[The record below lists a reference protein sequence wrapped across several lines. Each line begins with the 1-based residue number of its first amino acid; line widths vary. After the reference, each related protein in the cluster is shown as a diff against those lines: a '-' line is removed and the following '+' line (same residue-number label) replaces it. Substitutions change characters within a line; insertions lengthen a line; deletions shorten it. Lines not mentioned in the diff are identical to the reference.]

1 LLTPSVTIVIV
12 NWNSGAF
19 LARCLD
25 HLARQTFVPT
35 QILVFDNGSS
45 DRSVE
50 CASRYPGV
58 IVRLTGENLGFAKA
72 NNRAVAEAHTDFV
85 ALLNADANPAP
96 DWLERLMAAATANP
110 DVVSFASRQM
120 MDGASGILDG
130 LGDAYHISG
139 LVWRVGFGRHI
150 RPKDLLTR
158 EIFSACGAAALYRRE
173 AFVAAGGFDE
183 DYFCYCEDVDLGF
196 RLRLAGRRC
205 LLVPDAVVFH
215 HGAGSSGGHGSDF
228 SIYHG
233 HRNLV
238 WTFFKDMPGA
248 LFWLLLPIHIVQNL
262 AMIAM
267 FAMRGK
273 TRVILRS
280 KWDALRG
287 LPRAWRKR
295 RSIQADRVASLG
307 QIWDALEVH
316 LTQSIRDRIR
326 HGLR

>member
-1 LLTPSVTIVIV
+1 MIV

-25 HLARQTFVPT
+25 HVAHQTFAPT
-35 QILVFDNGSS
+35 KILVFDNGSS
-45 DRSVE
+45 DSSAE
-50 CASRYPGV
+50 CVSNYPGV

-72 NNRAVAEAHTDFV
+72 NNRAVAEADTDFV

-96 DWLERLMAAATANP
+96 DWLERLMTAAAAHP
-110 DVVSFASRQM
+110 DVVSFGSRQM
-120 MDGASGILDG
+120 MDGARGVLDG

-139 LVWRVGFGRHI
+139 LLWRIGFGRRV
-150 RPKDLLTR
+150 RPEDLVMR
-158 EIFSACGAAALYRRE
+158 EVFSACGAAALYRRE

-196 RLRLAGRRC
+196 RLRLAGKRC

-215 HGAGSSGGHGSDF
+215 HGAASSGGHGSDF

-248 LFWLLLPIHIVQNL
+248 LFWVLLPVHIAQNL
-262 AMIAM
+262 AMVVM
-267 FAMRGK
+267 FSLRGK
-273 TRVILRS
+273 SRVILRS

-295 RSIQADRVASLG
+295 HDVQAGRVASLR
-307 QIWDALEVH
+307 QIWNVLEKHISQRV
-316 LTQSIRDRIR
+316 RDRLR
-326 HGLR
+326 HGMR